1 MKKLTMIAG
10 CVSLAACSGA
20 DAPAEGEA
28 ETGTEAVTAEA
39 TAAEGLLGT
48 YEVTNADGTVG
59 TTTFDAEGGYVSMAN
74 GAETGRGTVA
84 MVNGQTC
91 FNSAEEG
98 SAPECWTDGEPA
110 EDGSWVS
117 TSDDGETVTVKKMAE
132 AAAE

>member
-28 ETGTEAVTAEA
+28 DTEIVSAEA
-39 TAAEGLLGT
+39 PASEGLLGT

-59 TTTFDAEGGYVSMAN
+59 TTTFDAEGGYISMADD
-74 GAETGRGTVA
+74 AETGRGTVA

-132 AAAE
+132 ASAE

>member
-1 MKKLTMIAG
+1 MIAG

-28 ETGTEAVTAEA
+28 DTEIVTAEA
-39 TAAEGLLGT
+39 TATEGLLGA
-48 YEVTNADGTVG
+48 YEVTYADGTIG
-59 TTTFDAEGGYVSMAN
+59 TTTFDADGGYVSTASDGTEN
-74 GAETGRGTVA
+74 GSGTVA

-117 TSDDGETVTVKKMAE
+117 TSDDGETVTVRKMAD
-132 AAAE
+132 ASAE